1 MVRLTRSELIE
12 SVLTEMNRVWGPE
25 GFGGEFEAYAW
36 LKEHFGI
43 SEEEDVQW
51 QDVLSDWAGTLDED
65 TADLEEDEKTL
76 VKAFLQD
83 DSTVIAFLET
93 LLQRYKSSDATYP
106 S

>member
-1 MVRLTRSELIE
+1 MIRLTRSELIE
-12 SVLTEMNRVWGPE
+12 SVLAEMDRVWGPK

-36 LKEHFGI
+36 LKAHFGI

-65 TADLEEDEKTL
+65 TADLEEDEKEQ

-83 DSTVIAFLET
+83 DSAVTTFLET
-93 LLQRYKSSDATYP
+93 LLQCYRSSDATYP

>member
-1 MVRLTRSELIE
+1 MKRQIRSELIE
-12 SVLTEMNRVWGPE
+12 SVLAEMDRVWGPE
-25 GFGGEFEAYAW
+25 GFGGELEAYTW
-36 LKEHFGI
+36 LKAHFGI

-65 TADLEEDEKTL
+65 TADLEENDKDQ

-83 DSTVIAFLET
+83 DSAVTTFLEA
-93 LLQRYKSSDATYP
+93 LLKRYRSSAATYP